1 MKCGEERCV
10 TSGYKRP
17 FWTRQRKQAAYGIAY
32 ILPACVIISVFCI
45 ATIVMAIYYSFTEY
59 NMIKAPEFI
68 FLKNYQKLFG
78 DKSFRAAMV
87 NTVKYVVITVPAQ
100 VCISLGLAAFL
111 AEKLQNR
118 FGNLAKSV
126 MFIPYIIS
134 AIAASAVWSILFKGD
149 GLINKMLGVFG
160 AKGLNWL
167 GDRNLAFICVCI
179 VVVWK
184 SLGYFLIIYYAG
196 VQGVSREQHEAAL
209 CDGATA
215 LQRFWYVTVPGVKPI
230 TYMVVTLSIINA
242 FQTFD
247 IVYQL
252 TYGGPGTATMT
263 VAYVIYQAAF
273 KDWKM
278 GYACA
283 LAVMLLIFVLLINL
297 IQDLFFKEKPERGQ
311 TR

>member
-1 MKCGEERCV
+1 MKTAEKKTAAER
-10 TSGYKRP
+10 KR
-17 FWTRQRKQAAYGIAY
+17 FLTRQRKQALYGVAY
-32 ILPACVIISVFCI
+32 IMPACVIITLFCI
-45 ATIVMAIYYSFTEY
+45 VTIFMAVYYSFTEY
-59 NMIKAPEFI
+59 NMLKAPEWI
-68 FLKNYQKLFG
+68 GLKNYLKMFS
-78 DKSFRAAMV
+78 DKTFQAAMR
-87 NTVKYVVITVPAQ
+87 NTLKYVVITVPAQ

-118 FGNLAKSV
+118 FGNFAKSV
-126 MFIPYIIS
+126 IFIPYIIS
-134 AIAASAVWSILFKGD
+134 GVAASAVWSILFKRD
-149 GLINKMLGVFG
+149 GLINTALSAVG
-160 AKGLNWL
+160 AKAPNWL

-184 SLGYFLIIYYAG
+184 SLGYFLIIYYAA
-196 VQGVSREQHEAAL
+196 VQGVPRSQHEAAL
-209 CDGATA
+209 CDGATP
-215 LQRFWYVTVPGVKPI
+215 LQRFWYITVPNVKPV

-263 VAYVIYQAAF
+263 VGYVIYQAAF

-283 LAVMLLIFVLLINL
+283 LAVLLLLIVLAINL
-297 IQDLFFKEKPERGQ
+297 IQDLFFKEKTKRRE
-311 TR
+311 

>member
-1 MKCGEERCV
+1 MNTAEERGR
-10 TSGYKRP
+10 TTAYKKL
-17 FWTRQRKQAAYGIAY
+17 FWSHQRKQAMYGVLY
-32 ILPACVIISVFCI
+32 ILPACVIITAFCI
-45 ATIVMAIYYSFTEY
+45 VTIFMAVYYSFTEY
-59 NMIKAPEFI
+59 NMINEPQFVG
-68 FLKNYQKLFG
+68 LKNYAKLFT
-78 DKSFRAAMV
+78 DKTFWAAMV

-118 FGNLAKSV
+118 FGNFVKSV

-134 AIAASAVWSILFKGD
+134 GIAASAVWSILFKRD
-149 GLINKMLGVFG
+149 GLINVVLGTVME
-160 AKGLNWL
+160 KGPNWL
-167 GDRNLAFICVCI
+167 GDRKLAFICVCI
-179 VVVWK
+179 VVIWK

-196 VQGVSREQHEAAL
+196 VMGVSREQHEAAL

-215 LQRFWYVTVPGVKPI
+215 LQRFWYITVPGVKPI

-242 FQTFD
+242 FQAFD

-263 VAYVIYQAAF
+263 VAYVIYQSAF

-278 GYACA
+278 GYASA
-283 LAVMLLIFVLLINL
+283 LAVVLLILVLTVNL
-297 IQDLFFKEKPERGQ
+297 IQDIFFKERTKR
-311 TR
+311 R